1 MESTTVKVIA
11 AGGLTGDAVN
21 QLTNELSKY
30 KFKIMLKYQGTTTIA
45 NSSLGVMSLGVP
57 EGATISI
64 SVDGTADQLN
74 EVVTSLVDNG
84 FVATD

>member
-30 KFKIMLKYQGTTTIA
+30 KFKIMLKYQAQPRLPIVHLA
-45 NSSLGVMSLGVP
+45 
-57 EGATISI
+57 
-64 SVDGTADQLN
+64 
-74 EVVTSLVDNG
+74 
-84 FVATD
+84 